1 MEIKKG
7 GHTHFEIVFGFVC
20 DMVKDSVFPYAVPT
34 RERVHENYFYP
45 RTGNFLAYD
54 GDIPVGFVSACVV
67 PFFWSD
73 YQRASD
79 LGFYVKPD
87 YRGSSAAPRLLRA
100 IENWAR
106 SMGAK
111 QFCMGQSLGGK
122 VDAMRAFYERSG
134 YQICGFNSVKEL

>member
-1 MEIKKG
+1 MQIKKG
-7 GHTHFEIVFGFVC
+7 NHADFEIVFAFVC
-20 DMVKDSVFPYAVPT
+20 DMVGDSVFPYAVPS
-34 RERVHENYFYP
+34 RERVWEHYFYP
-45 RTGNFLAYD
+45 RTGNFLAFD
-54 GDIPVGFVSACVV
+54 GDQPVGFVSACVV

-73 YQRASD
+73 YQRATD
-79 LGFYVKPD
+79 LGFYVKPQ

-122 VDAMRAFYERSG
+122 VEAMRSFYERAG
-134 YQICGFNSVKEL
+134 YQICGFNSVKDL